1 MIKCN
6 KFYLEKFRI
15 KDEEKMDN
23 FNFENLNGEEIWEK
37 LYNKELNTKK
47 NILEYIEMTGILIKE
62 KVDIYQ
68 IESTY
73 NFIYKKIDEMGAII
87 KPNTVMFLQNKL
99 KEKLGKYVSLKD
111 PKMQSTFIEFFKEA
125 YPKGER
131 RKDFTWVLLDINNIS
146 DEQIWTTLKYINRE
160 CLNEDLFLDDEEIED
175 IVKVI
180 GKLVRNNNIKYINDI
195 RSLSTLNS
203 ILKIKVIEDKGKF
216 KVKRI
221 RKINLNIDKPL

>member
-1 MIKCN
+1 
-6 KFYLEKFRI
+6 
-15 KDEEKMDN
+15 MDN

-73 NFIYKKIDEMGAII
+73 NFIYKKIDEMGTII

-216 KVKRI
+216 KVKRLE
-221 RKINLNIDKPL
+221 K

>member
-160 CLNEDLFLDDEEIED
+160 CLNEELFLDDEEIED

-216 KVKRI
+216 KVKRLE
-221 RKINLNIDKPL
+221 K

>member
-62 KVDIYQ
+62 KVDIYK

-216 KVKRI
+216 KVKRLE
-221 RKINLNIDKPL
+221 K

>member
-73 NFIYKKIDEMGAII
+73 NLIYKKIDEMGAII

-111 PKMQSTFIEFFKEA
+111 PKIQSTFIEFFKEA

-216 KVKRI
+216 KVKRLE
-221 RKINLNIDKPL
+221 K

>member
-1 MIKCN
+1 
-6 KFYLEKFRI
+6 
-15 KDEEKMDN
+15 MDN
-23 FNFENLNGEEIWEK
+23 FKLENLNGEEIWEK

-62 KVDIYQ
+62 KADIYQ

-73 NFIYKKIDEMGAII
+73 NFIYRKIDEMSASV
-87 KPNTVMFLQNKL
+87 KPNTIMFLQNKL

-111 PKMQSTFIEFFKEA
+111 PKVQSTFIDFFKEA

-160 CLNEDLFLDDEEIED
+160 CINEDLFLDDDEIED
-175 IVKVI
+175 IIQVLE
-180 GKLVRNNNIKYINDI
+180 KLVKNKNIKYINDV
-195 RSLSTLNS
+195 RSLSVLNN
-203 ILKIKVIEDKGKF
+203 ILNIKIIEDKNEF
-216 KVKRI
+216 KIKR
-221 RKINLNIDKPL
+221 L

>member
-73 NFIYKKIDEMGAII
+73 NFIYKKIDEMGTII

-216 KVKRI
+216 KVKRLE
-221 RKINLNIDKPL
+221 K